1 MAQLPLW
8 NLTGWGGLAS
18 HWNSGNVDKRY
29 SLEVVASRP
38 ILSWLLS
45 MNNCNQLS
53 HAWYF
58 IVGFFGRCEMSR
70 LVADESALRLKTFF
84 VYGVRLSV
92 FEILL
97 LDLASVRC
105 QRDGCILGRSWRS
118 LTLSRCTWQD
128 GLALLKIPQDWLLDV
143 ITSRIRN

>member
-1 MAQLPLW
+1 
-8 NLTGWGGLAS
+8 
-18 HWNSGNVDKRY
+18 
-29 SLEVVASRP
+29 
-38 ILSWLLS
+38 

-70 LVADESALRLKTFF
+70 LAADESALRLKTFF

-105 QRDGCILGRSWRS
+105 QRDGCILGRS
-118 LTLSRCTWQD
+118 
-128 GLALLKIPQDWLLDV
+128 
-143 ITSRIRN
+143 